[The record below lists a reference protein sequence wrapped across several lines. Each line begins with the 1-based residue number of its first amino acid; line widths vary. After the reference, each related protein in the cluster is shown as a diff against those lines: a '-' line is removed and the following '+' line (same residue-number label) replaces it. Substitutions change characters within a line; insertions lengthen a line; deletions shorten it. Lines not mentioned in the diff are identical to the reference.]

1 MFYVAVMPV
10 PVYVVALGAVAL
22 LLLRTLFMRHAAR
35 PLLVKVTT
43 WITLAA
49 IGLAFAALYFT
60 WDYSISPRACLTGLF
75 GVLGAQ
81 PVIGVQ
87 LIALIWAMVVKW
99 HVTMGWL
106 RAHKGHAALIVA
118 GQVIATLVLARS
130 AALCTV

>member
-22 LLLRTLFMRHAAR
+22 LLLRTLIIRR
-35 PLLVKVTT
+35 DSGPLLVKVTT

-60 WDYSISPRACLTGLF
+60 WDYSISRRACLTGLF

-81 PVIGVQ
+81 AVIGAQ

-99 HVTMGWL
+99 QVTMGWL
-106 RAHKGHAALIVA
+106 RANKGHAALIVV
-118 GQVIATLVLARS
+118 GQVISALVLARS
-130 AALCTV
+130 AVLCTV